1 MPQAEAI
8 AEKIISKLQTQIG
21 ELVLQL
27 AIRDVQIE
35 VTISE
40 RDNAL
45 SRLQELKGQ
54 DDGYS
59 EDRENL

>member
-45 SRLQELKGQ
+45 SQLQVLKGE